1 MPCSVCGR
9 PLRRL
14 AIPKGNKCCPDPRIR
29 FNEPVPDVPDV
40 VPSPDS
46 NFPASSPPAPLEPLK
61 RWPNACRRDIDC
73 EIGGVVYPA
82 PDSLSNRDALWWV
95 DFLQLRVAASR
106 NLVNNVLAAAVGAL
120 FGLVVAV
127 SSFALTTSPW
137 ITGVAVLLTALL
149 VLALAWFLL
158 HDSDHQAL
166 EQRWMLYRRRAR
178 ETRETP

>member
-1 MPCSVCGR
+1 M
-9 PLRRL
+9 
-14 AIPKGNKCCPDPRIR
+14 
-29 FNEPVPDVPDV
+29 PDVPDV

-46 NFPASSPPAPLEPLK
+46 NFPASSPPAPLKPLT
-61 RWPNACRRDIDC
+61 RWPDACRPDLAC

-82 PDSLSNRDALWWV
+82 PDSLTYRDVLWWV

-106 NLVNNVLAAAVGAL
+106 NLVNTVLAAAVGAL

-137 ITGVAVLLTALL
+137 VTGMAVLLTVLL
-149 VLALAWFLL
+149 VLGLAWFLL
-158 HDSDHQAL
+158 HDSDHQAI

-178 ETRETP
+178 ETGETP